1 MFSVENLKAT
11 YIQKIK
17 NSDSVLDKATG
28 VAEISG
34 KGAVAGLTTLVRHVP
49 KMIYDS
55 VTPENLAKL
64 DEYAVKTNIS
74 RCKQALNRSDL
85 DDEQKAGFKASLA
98 EYEARLRE
106 IEQEKREKQRQEM
119 EAEEQERIQRLLN
132 GEKSEDIERDIAERK
147 NQPKR
152 IEGWFSFLSSEK
164 VAENE
169 LKKMREQVGKLEQEI
184 ETQNS
189 HISQLQIEH
198 ETLIQNHESSKT
210 KPDNEEE
217 TTVLYYKI
225 EQKCKEIEMA
235 TKELEKLKKDIRG
248 LRERIGIYVAE
259 GVQEIV

>member
-17 NSDSVLDKATG
+17 NSDSILDKATG

-49 KMIYDS
+49 RMIQES
-55 VTPENLAKL
+55 ITPENLAKL
-64 DEYAVKTNIS
+64 DESAVKTNIS

-85 DDEQKAGFKASLA
+85 DSEQKAGFRASLA

-106 IEQEKREKQRQEM
+106 IEQEKREK
-119 EAEEQERIQRLLN
+119 EEQERQAEKEERTQRLLN
-132 GEKSEDIERDIAERK
+132 GENSEDIERDIAERK

-152 IEGWFSFLSSEK
+152 IEGWFPSLSSER

-169 LKKMREQVGKLEQEI
+169 LKDMRKQVGELEQTI
-184 ETQNS
+184 TNQQS
-189 HISQLQIEH
+189 HISQLQDEH
-198 ETLIQNHESSKT
+198 KTLIDRHELSKT

-217 TTVLYYKI
+217 TTVLFYKI
-225 EQKCKEIEMA
+225 EQKYKEIEIA
-235 TKELEKLKKDIRG
+235 NKELEKLKKEIRS
-248 LRERIGIYVAE
+248 LRERIGIYVAN
-259 GVQEIV
+259 GVQETV

>member
-17 NSDSVLDKATG
+17 NSDSILDKATG

-49 KMIYDS
+49 RMIQES
-55 VTPENLAKL
+55 ITPENLAKL
-64 DEYAVKTNIS
+64 DEYAVKANIS

-85 DDEQKAGFKASLA
+85 DSEQKAGFRASLT

-106 IEQEKREKQRQEM
+106 IEREKREKREQ
-119 EAEEQERIQRLLN
+119 EEQEEKDEYHQRFFN
-132 GEKSEDIERDIAERK
+132 GEDPEDIKRDIEERK

-152 IEGWFSFLSSEK
+152 IEGWFPSLSSER

-169 LKKMREQVGKLEQEI
+169 LKEMRGQVGELEQAI
-184 ETQNS
+184 ANQQS
-189 HISQLQIEH
+189 HISQLQNEH
-198 ETLIQNHESSKT
+198 KTLIENHELSKT

-225 EQKCKEIEMA
+225 EQKHKEIEMA
-235 TKELEKLKKDIRG
+235 NKELEKLKKEIRS
-248 LRERIGIYVAE
+248 LRERIGIYVAN